1 MAKKVAKKID
11 RNAFLI
17 SILFVIFCLPIVLSV
32 TRIGQ
37 EGTRQFSIYNTDWD
51 GTSEL
56 RSTLESNGYEFRPIV
71 STLNTLTRTEESG
84 VLAII
89 GPTVFFDPTETA
101 ALAYF
106 IAKGGSVLIADDFGS
121 ANNILGLI
129 NTLLQTFIGQI
140 PDASNLGFLGM
151 KINGSL
157 LMDAQEYHIS
167 PVMPVLR
174 TFPGGFGGP
183 DFSSISRVV
192 TSFPSA
198 IYFYGQSEADPDKLI
213 WAPQYVYNHTA
224 TITPGC
230 AVSTEDSWMETDKA
244 SARNGDFFP
253 DEYEDGGV
261 PFCVMMPIPLAS
273 LGVGN
278 LLICSDPSIFVNDL
292 MNIDIFDNRAFATQ
306 AFDWLDVNNTG
317 IIYYDESHLSA
328 ATGRGILQI
337 FDPFTYVSMYLRFV
351 DSFTMFPLLAPLF
364 PIITLIMLRRN
375 RPKTKKPSPLLMT
388 KIKQQRSRSFFAAKM
403 TWYMNYQQFAKALDL
418 LYKRL
423 VRRLKQK
430 LGLETEIDVEQVIN
444 LLGSNFPHQFN
455 MNEVNGTLRRI
466 DEILNKTQK
475 TTEEEF
481 TKLVL
486 ELKSI
491 EDIVTKRNL

>member
-1 MAKKVAKKID
+1 MANQFD

-17 SILFVIFCLPIVLSV
+17 SVLFIIFCLPIVLSV

-56 RSTLESNGYEFRPIV
+56 RSTLESNGYEFQPIV
-71 STLNTLTRTEESG
+71 STLNTLTRTEEGG

-89 GPTVFFDPTETA
+89 GPTVYFDPSETL

-106 IAKGGSVLIADDFGS
+106 IANGGSVIIADDFGS

-129 NTLLQTFIGQI
+129 NTLLQTFIGQV
-140 PDASNLGFLGM
+140 PDAQGLNFLGM
-151 KINGSL
+151 RINNTL

-167 PVMPVLR
+167 PVMPVIR
-174 TFPGGFGGP
+174 NFPGGFGGP
-183 DFSSISRVV
+183 DFSGISRVV
-192 TSFPSA
+192 TSYPSA
-198 IYFYGQSEADPDKLI
+198 IYFYGQSEANPDKLI
-213 WAPQYVYNHTA
+213 WAPQYTYNHTS

-230 AVSTEDSWMETDKA
+230 AISTPNSWMETDIA
-244 SARNGDFFP
+244 SAKNGDFFP

-261 PFCVMMPIPLAS
+261 PFSVMIPIPLS
-273 LGVGN
+273 VLGVGN
-278 LLICSDPSIFVNDL
+278 ILICSDPSIFVNDL
-292 MNIDIFDNRAFATQ
+292 MNIDIFDNKEFTLR
-306 AFDWLDVNNTG
+306 AFDWLDINNTG
-317 IIYYDESHLSA
+317 TIYYDESHLSA

-337 FDPFTYVSMYLRFV
+337 FDPFSYVKMYLRFV

-403 TWYMNYQQFAKALDL
+403 TWYMNYQQFGKALDL
-418 LYKRL
+418 LYKRM
-423 VRRLKQK
+423 VRRLQK
-430 LGLETEIDVEQVIN
+430 KLVIETELDVEQVIN
-444 LLGSNFPHQFN
+444 LLGTNFTHQFN
-455 MNEVNGTLRRI
+455 ISEVNATLRRV
-466 DEILNKTQK
+466 DDILKKTRK
-475 TTEEEF
+475 ITEEEF
-481 TKLVL
+481 TELVL

-491 EDIVTKRNL
+491 EDIITKRNL